1 MLKGRELLETWF
13 KRVWSDEDQSAIDEL
28 LCTETEVSGL
38 GLSAIVGPEEFKTF
52 HTLLLKQL
60 SNVNISIDKYIEQ
73 GAWGSALCTLTAVS
87 KTNEKTVNISGS
99 AMVRIGGGKIQ
110 VAYNH
115 FDFLSMWAQ
124 MGLLPSDSFEKA
136 LNGQKVV

>member
-13 KRVWSDEDQSAIDEL
+13 KRVWGDEDQSAIDEL
-28 LCTETEVSGL
+28 LCTESEVSGL

-60 SNVNISIDKYIEQ
+60 SDVNVAIDKYIEQ
-73 GAWGSALCTLTAVS
+73 GAWGSALCTLTAVN
-87 KTNEKTVNISGS
+87 KTNKKPVSISGS
-99 AMVRIGGGKIQ
+99 AIVRIDGGKIQ
-110 VAYNH
+110 VAYNN

-124 MGLLPSDSFEKA
+124 TGLLPFDSFEQA